1 MIPFLFFLENPFSS
15 WDHVIIGSY
24 SLGFKLLLKLI
35 VTMWGENQILLFSTV
50 KHHLLVIFL
59 ISVLYIVISF
69 TVFQFFIQ

>member
-1 MIPFLFFLENPFSS
+1 
-15 WDHVIIGSY
+15 
-24 SLGFKLLLKLI
+24 
-35 VTMWGENQILLFSTV
+35 MWGENQILLFSTV